1 MTPLQHASYKGNQQ
15 MVDYLICHGADVN
28 SNGHDSGYTA
38 LMFAAL
44 SGTHTR
50 IRSLWEGNVF
60 SHICLSV
67 CSREWSQ
74 VDKFQQVHVMH

>member
-28 SNGHDSGYTA
+28 SNDHDSGYTA

-44 SGTHTR
+44 SGTYTR
-50 IRSLWEGNVF
+50 MRGLREGNVF
-60 SHICLSV
+60 SHV
-67 CSREWSQ
+67 CSQGSQ
-74 VDKFQQVHVMH
+74 VDKFDQVHVMD